1 MLLSF
6 SCKNFKSFSKEAVLN
21 MVPEKRLS
29 ELRYSILD
37 ENANGRRI
45 SALSTSVIYG
55 PNAAG
60 KTSLINALSC
70 FKRIVLRGN
79 IRDAESDILR
89 DRVSNA
95 MSFIPFA
102 FSDTVEPVTFDISFS
117 NGSHKFRYSLSM
129 NLGEFLEKES
139 KRCIVFEQL
148 EMDDKTI
155 FTRTER
161 EVEYLELKSI
171 KDMLNVGYKQEET
184 SEIRN
189 TMSKNLDSESLLL
202 TSDFNSFCSKKI
214 VNEIGRWFSTGL
226 MVMNSADRTMMHP
239 ADSVFGENAIIDID
253 INKIAKEAGIFGSD
267 FAYVKD
273 EKSHSVRLV
282 SVLKKEEK
290 NKSFKGLDSELIESA
305 GTLHL
310 ISVMPAVI
318 MALKRGATFIVDEF
332 DASLHPMIV
341 MNIISIFHNDE
352 VNTKKAQLIFNT
364 HNPIYLNSKLL
375 RRDEI
380 KFVERDKETKESI
393 LYSLSDF
400 KANGSVSV
408 RKTSDYMKNYFI
420 SRYGA
425 IVDMDFTD
433 IIKNCLANAKEE
445 EPREGV

>member
-1 MLLSF
+1 
-6 SCKNFKSFSKEAVLN
+6 

-102 FSDTVEPVTFDISFS
+102 FSDTVEPVTFDTSFS

-129 NLGEFLEKES
+129 NLGGFLEKES

-282 SVLKKEEK
+282 SVLKKDEK

-445 EPREGV
+445 ELREGV

>member
-37 ENANGRRI
+37 ENANGRKI

-129 NLGEFLEKES
+129 NLGGFLEKES

-445 EPREGV
+445 ELREGV

>member
-21 MVPEKRLS
+21 MIPEKRLS

-37 ENANGRRI
+37 ENVNGRKI

-129 NLGEFLEKES
+129 NLGGFLEKES

-171 KDMLNVGYKQEET
+171 KDLLNVGYKQEET

-226 MVMNSADRTMMHP
+226 MVMNSADRTMMHSE
-239 ADSVFGENAIIDID
+239 DSVFGENAIIDID
-253 INKIAKEAGIFGSD
+253 INEIAKEAGIFGSD

-282 SVLKKEEK
+282 SVLKKDEK
-290 NKSFKGLDSELIESA
+290 KKSFKGLDSELIESA

-393 LYSLSDF
+393 LYALSDF

-433 IIKNCLANAKEE
+433 IIKNCLTRAKK
-445 EPREGV
+445 GGAS

>member
-37 ENANGRRI
+37 ENANGRKN

-129 NLGEFLEKES
+129 NLGGFLEKES

-282 SVLKKEEK
+282 SVLKKDEK

-445 EPREGV
+445 ELREGV

>member
-37 ENANGRRI
+37 ENANGRKI
-45 SALSTSVIYG
+45 SAPSTSVIYG

-129 NLGEFLEKES
+129 NLGGFLEKES

-445 EPREGV
+445 ELREGV

>member
-37 ENANGRRI
+37 ENANGRKI

-129 NLGEFLEKES
+129 NLGGFLEKES

-202 TSDFNSFCSKKI
+202 TSDFNSFCSKRI

-239 ADSVFGENAIIDID
+239 EDSVFGEKAIIDID
-253 INKIAKEAGIFGSD
+253 INEIAKEAGNMLTDLITPQRIQCVKRVSD
-267 FAYVKD
+267 WRESLRLAARPLVQDKSIQESYVDAMVELVEKTGPYIVLAPGIALPHARPEAGANRLAMALLRVEEPVWFD
-273 EKSHSVRLV
+273 REKYANLFFVLASADGKSHMNALIQISHIF
-282 SVLKKEEK
+282 SKDTVLE
-290 NKSFKGLDSELIESA
+290 SFLQAPDPE
-305 GTLHL
+305 
-310 ISVMPAVI
+310 
-318 MALKRGATFIVDEF
+318 ALW
-332 DASLHPMIV
+332 
-341 MNIISIFHNDE
+341 N
-352 VNTKKAQLIFNT
+352 
-364 HNPIYLNSKLL
+364 LL
-375 RRDEI
+375 RRC
-380 KFVERDKETKESI
+380 
-393 LYSLSDF
+393 
-400 KANGSVSV
+400 A
-408 RKTSDYMKNYFI
+408 
-420 SRYGA
+420 A
-425 IVDMDFTD
+425 
-433 IIKNCLANAKEE
+433 
-445 EPREGV
+445 

>member
-37 ENANGRRI
+37 ENANGRKI

-129 NLGEFLEKES
+129 NLGGFLEKES

-282 SVLKKEEK
+282 SVLKKDEK

-445 EPREGV
+445 ELREGV

>member
-1 MLLSF
+1 MAVAAGLAAAVSCSGPEKKLSTYWDGHDFSSTETFKDIKAAEDTFEGFIDLLVQSPYEV
-6 SCKNFKSFSKEAVLN
+6 SVPVLN
-21 MVPEKRLS
+21 EFLDSAAGNPVAYTLWSGWFEPYLHLLESPYRNDSLFTVWLDRTIADKVLDDYMMEHLLDMRKVNGQNRLGMSASDVLLRDASGMEFRLS
-29 ELRYSILD
+29 ELKGEKIMLCLLD
-37 ENANGRRI
+37 ANCPSCIQTMNTVTG
-45 SALSTSVIYG
+45 SAG
-55 PNAAG
+55 AAG
-60 KTSLINALSC
+60 
-70 FKRIVLRGN
+70 
-79 IRDAESDILR
+79 
-89 DRVSNA
+89 
-95 MSFIPFA
+95 M
-102 FSDTVEPVTFDISFS
+102 
-117 NGSHKFRYSLSM
+117 
-129 NLGEFLEKES
+129 
-139 KRCIVFEQL
+139 
-148 EMDDKTI
+148 
-155 FTRTER
+155 
-161 EVEYLELKSI
+161 
-171 KDMLNVGYKQEET
+171 
-184 SEIRN
+184 
-189 TMSKNLDSESLLL
+189 
-202 TSDFNSFCSKKI
+202 
-214 VNEIGRWFSTGL
+214 
-226 MVMNSADRTMMHP
+226 
-239 ADSVFGENAIIDID
+239 
-253 INKIAKEAGIFGSD
+253 
-267 FAYVKD
+267 
-273 EKSHSVRLV
+273 RLV
-282 SVLKKEEK
+282 SVLKKDEK

-445 EPREGV
+445 ELREGV

>member
-6 SCKNFKSFSKEAVLN
+6 SCKNFKSFKNEAVLS

-29 ELRYSILD
+29 ELRYSILNEKID
-37 ENANGRRI
+37 GKNL

-79 IRDAESDILR
+79 IRDEEFDILH

-95 MSFIPFA
+95 MRLVPFA
-102 FSDTVEPVTFDISFS
+102 FSDDSEPVSFDISFTTDM
-117 NGSHKFRYSLSM
+117 NKFRHVLSM
-129 NLGEFLEKES
+129 NIGGFLDKNS
-139 KRCIVFEQL
+139 SRHIVYEQL
-148 EMDDKTI
+148 QVNDKTI
-155 FTRTER
+155 FTRTGSG
-161 EVEYLELKSI
+161 VEYLELKPISE
-171 KDMLNVGYKQEET
+171 MLNVGYKQRET
-184 SEIRN
+184 SSIKIM
-189 TMSKNLDSESLLL
+189 MSENLDPESLLL

-214 VNEIGRWFSTGL
+214 VNEIIAWFATGL
-226 MVMNSADRTMMHP
+226 MVMNSADRTRVLP
-239 ADSVFGENAIIDID
+239 SEAALSDNAVIDVD

-267 FAYVKD
+267 FAYVKND
-273 EKSHSVRLV
+273 KDHSIRLL
-282 SVLKKEEK
+282 SVL
-290 NKSFKGLDSELIESA
+290 NKDEGNRHLNGIDSELIESA

-310 ISVMPAVI
+310 ISIMPAVI
-318 MALKRGATFIVDEF
+318 MALRRGATFIVDEF

-341 MNIISIFHNDE
+341 MNIISIFHNDD
-352 VNTKKAQLIFNT
+352 VNVKKAQLIFNT
-364 HNPIYLNSKLL
+364 HNPIYLDHKLL

-400 KANGSVSV
+400 KANGTASV
-408 RKTSDYMKNYFI
+408 RKTTDYMKNYFI

-433 IIKNCLANAKEE
+433 IIKDCLKEDDGRHDNE
-445 EPREGV
+445 RI

>member
-37 ENANGRRI
+37 ENANGRKI

-129 NLGEFLEKES
+129 NLGGFLEKES

-239 ADSVFGENAIIDID
+239 EDSVFGENAIIDID
-253 INKIAKEAGIFGSD
+253 INEIAKEAGIFGSD

-282 SVLKKEEK
+282 SVLKKDEK

-364 HNPIYLNSKLL
+364 HNQIYLNSKLL

-445 EPREGV
+445 ELREGV

>member
-37 ENANGRRI
+37 ENANGRKI

-129 NLGEFLEKES
+129 NLGGFLEKES

-282 SVLKKEEK
+282 SVLKKDEK

>member
-37 ENANGRRI
+37 ENANGRKI

-129 NLGEFLEKES
+129 NLGGFLEKES

-239 ADSVFGENAIIDID
+239 EDSVFGENAIIDID
-253 INKIAKEAGIFGSD
+253 INEIAKEAGIFGSD

-282 SVLKKEEK
+282 SVLKKDEK

>member
-129 NLGEFLEKES
+129 NLGGFLEKES

-445 EPREGV
+445 ELREGV

>member
-37 ENANGRRI
+37 ENANGRKI

-129 NLGEFLEKES
+129 NLGGFLEKES

-155 FTRTER
+155 FTRTGR

-282 SVLKKEEK
+282 SVLKKDEK

-445 EPREGV
+445 ELREGV

>member
-37 ENANGRRI
+37 ENVNGRKI

-129 NLGEFLEKES
+129 NLGGFLEKES

-282 SVLKKEEK
+282 SVLKKDEK

-445 EPREGV
+445 ELREGV

>member
-37 ENANGRRI
+37 ENANGRKI

-129 NLGEFLEKES
+129 NLGGFLEKES

-273 EKSHSVRLV
+273 EKSHFVRLV
-282 SVLKKEEK
+282 SVLKKDEK

-364 HNPIYLNSKLL
+364 HNQIYLNSKLL

-445 EPREGV
+445 ELREGV

>member
-445 EPREGV
+445 ELREGV

>member
-129 NLGEFLEKES
+129 NLGGFLEKES

-408 RKTSDYMKNYFI
+408 RKTSDYMK
-420 SRYGA
+420 
-425 IVDMDFTD
+425 VDMDFTD

-445 EPREGV
+445 ELREGV

>member
-37 ENANGRRI
+37 ENANGRKI

-129 NLGEFLEKES
+129 NLGGFLEKES

-239 ADSVFGENAIIDID
+239 ADSVFGANAIIDID

-445 EPREGV
+445 ELREGV